1 MNIENQLRVEIAN
14 ELTELGKLQLG
25 SEEYR
30 GTVDCI
36 TKLMDRALEMEK
48 LNADIH
54 DREFVRENENDLKQ
68 KMFADERRDR
78 LVKNCLTAAGIV
90 IPTIVTIWGTLKS
103 IEFEKEG
110 TITTIMGRGF
120 IQKLLPK
127 K

>member
-30 GTVDCI
+30 GTVDGL

-48 LNADIH
+48 LNADIQ
-54 DREFVRENENDLKQ
+54 DKEFVRENDNDLKL
-68 KMFADERRDR
+68 KTFEDERRDR
-78 LVKNCLTAAGIV
+78 LVKNCLTAAGII
-90 IPTIVTIWGTLKS
+90 IPTVVTIWGTLKS

>member
-90 IPTIVTIWGTLKS
+90 IPTVVTIWGTLKS